1 MTQSIDQIKD
11 RIKTVKILEELRKKD
26 IKGEVYLVG
35 GSIRELCLSAIP
47 KDYDFVLTDREDIRI
62 FEELAGSKCFVLGKK
77 PIHTYRIVKDD
88 INIDIN
94 VMDTTLDEDIK
105 RRDFTIN
112 AIAYDIKRDA
122 LIDIVGGLD
131 DIEKRVIRYIRKE
144 NLIDDPLRM
153 LKAVR
158 HLATLDG
165 FKIHEGLIDAT
176 SELKGHIKRVAQE
189 RIKYELDQII
199 TSDACFDA
207 IKIMEST
214 GLLFELFPELYELKK
229 LDEEKRFR
237 LETFGHTID
246 GFRYLNRYS
255 SLYKVDKKGVQ
266 MVGYALLFHDLGKA
280 QTFSYDENRKAV
292 HFYYHERF
300 SEEMATAIM
309 ERMRFSSHE
318 IKTVR
323 SLIKNHMRI
332 FLISSNDITE
342 RAIRRVVFK
351 MEGLTPLLI
360 LLTICDMYGSS
371 GGEDNES
378 TNQVKAVCEDILKG
392 FEKWK
397 EQPLPRLINGYDLM
411 SIGFRQGPSI
421 GRCIT
426 EIQER
431 QVSGEIRDRDSALEY
446 ARQWLRSMGRDETT
460 P

>member
-1 MTQSIDQIKD
+1 MGFEMTLSIDQIKD
-11 RIKTVKILEELRKKD
+11 KIRSTRLLKGLRDKA
-26 IKGEVYLVG
+26 IKGDAYLVG

-47 KDYDFVLTDREDIRI
+47 KDYDFVLTHEEDIGV
-62 FEELAGSKCFVLGKK
+62 FEELAGNHSFVIGKK

-112 AIAYDIKRDA
+112 AIAYDIKNDA
-122 LIDIVGGLD
+122 LIDMVGGLD
-131 DIEKRVIRYIRKE
+131 DIKKRIIRHIRKE

-158 HLATLDG
+158 HFATLDD
-165 FKIHEGLIDAT
+165 FKIHDGLMDAIF
-176 SELKGHIKRVAQE
+176 ELKGHIKKVAQE

-199 TSDACFDA
+199 ASQRGFDA

-229 LDEEKRFR
+229 LDEEKRLK
-237 LETFGHTID
+237 LETLGHTID
-246 GFRYLNRYS
+246 GFRYLTQYS
-255 SLYKVDKKGVQ
+255 SIYSVDKKGIQ

-280 QTFSYDENRKAV
+280 QTFSYDDDKKAV

-309 ERMRFSSHE
+309 ERMRFSSQE
-318 IKTVR
+318 IKTIKT
-323 SLIKNHMRI
+323 LIKNHMRI
-332 FLISSNDITE
+332 FLISSNDTTE

-351 MEGLTPLLI
+351 MGELTPLLI

-378 TNQVKAVCEDILKG
+378 TEQVRAVCDGIFEG
-392 FEKWK
+392 FKKWQ
-397 EQPLPRLINGYDLM
+397 EEPLPRLINGYDLI
-411 SIGFRQGPSI
+411 SIGFKEGPPV
-421 GRCIT
+421 GRCLM

-431 QVSGEIRDRDSALEY
+431 QVSGEIRDRDDAIEY
-446 ARQWLRSMGRDETT
+446 AKKWLTQLQK
-460 P
+460 